1 MLDSLPPAAARIG
14 GLATGILLPLLL
26 AGLFAVAFGGGLS
39 DTQTAPEPVYI
50 IE

>member
-1 MLDSLPPAAARIG
+1 MLDTLPPAAARIG
-14 GLATGILLPLLL
+14 GFAVGVLLPLLL

-39 DTQTAPEPVYI
+39 DTPAAPEPVYI